1 MSKWTGD
8 TIVIVG
14 QHDSQRRHCVWLQ
27 VPVLL
32 LLPTT
37 LGSHPRLQAV
47 SDHVGAGDP

>member
-1 MSKWTGD
+1 M
-8 TIVIVG
+8 VG

-27 VPVLL
+27 VPVL